1 MLEIR
6 ARRFGAVIATVAILA
21 TACSGGGDSDDAGD
35 VVLRTQG
42 DITVD
47 ADEVAETTTTASESG
62 AGAGASEGDGDES
75 VPAS

>member
-47 ADEVAETTTTASESG
+47 ADEVAETTTTA
-62 AGAGASEGDGDES
+62 
-75 VPAS
+75 